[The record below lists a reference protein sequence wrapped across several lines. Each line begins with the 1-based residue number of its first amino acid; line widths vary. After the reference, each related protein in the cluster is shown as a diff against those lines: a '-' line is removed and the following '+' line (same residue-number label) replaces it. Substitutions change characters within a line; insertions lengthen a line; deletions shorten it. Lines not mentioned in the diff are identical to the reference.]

1 MVIEYKVNAPIS
13 AKEVADVFKSSG
25 IKRPVNELERIER
38 MIKNSDINLTA
49 WDGQQLV
56 GIARAVTDYSYCCYL
71 SDLAIHKDYQNKGIG
86 KELVQRLQDILGE
99 EVALILLAS
108 SVAMD
113 YYPHIGFEKS
123 ENAFRIARKK

>member
-1 MVIEYKVNAPIS
+1 MIEYKLDVPIS

-25 IKRPVNELERIER
+25 IKRPIDQLERIER

-56 GIARAVTDYSYCCYL
+56 GIARAITDYSYCCYL

-86 KELVQRLQDILGE
+86 KELVQRIQEILGD

-108 SVAMD
+108 AVAMD

-123 ENAFRIARKK
+123 ENAFRIPRKE

>member
-1 MVIEYKVNAPIS
+1 MVIEYKVNASIS
-13 AKEVADVFKSSG
+13 AKEVANVFKSSG
-25 IKRPVNELERIER
+25 IKRPVNELGRIER

-49 WDGQQLV
+49 WDNQQLV
-56 GIARAVTDYSYCCYL
+56 GIARAITDYSYCCYL

-113 YYPHIGFEKS
+113 YYSHIRFEKS
-123 ENAFRIARKK
+123 ENAFRIPRKQ